1 MVRRLGS
8 EELRG
13 DPRDGHLL
21 EGPRFGQLMHAAIGD
36 LMARN
41 ATGGAD
47 VVAAVTRTLER
58 NDSANPALRRRLTAA
73 VSSYAREFA
82 PRGAT
87 LIGAELTVRGQRLD
101 LVWRSAH
108 VVWVDELK
116 SAGDRL
122 TVATARQCA
131 RQVKAARAHWS
142 DAFVGIR
149 IVWLQTP
156 GRELWV
162 GSREA
167 PR

>member
-8 EELRG
+8 EDVRG

-21 EGPRFGQLMHAAIGD
+21 ACDRFGQLVHAAIGD

-41 ATGGAD
+41 GTGGAD

-73 VSSYAREFA
+73 VSNYAKQFA

-87 LIGAELTVRGQRLD
+87 LIGVELTVGEQRLD
-101 LVWRSAH
+101 LVWRTAH
-108 VVWVDELK
+108 VIWADELK
-116 SAGDRL
+116 SGGDRL
-122 TVATARQCA
+122 TFATARQCA
-131 RQVKAARAHWS
+131 RQVRAARAHWS
-142 DAFVGIR
+142 AAFVGVR

-167 PR
+167 SR